1 MGSAL
6 LSLLLVVT
14 LHASLSQVSGAVG
27 QMYRQE
33 TIPGDPQDLVQPS
46 RTTDKELLELED
58 RVAVT
63 ASEVHQVESE
73 VTPDPGA
80 GGLQAESWW
89 DSGSCGQCT
98 KAPEQELGVS
108 VGIAH
113 TTTPVFIHLP
123 WGEASRVFSPT
134 GMMLTLT
141 PPCPRRRDLLQK
153 QAPVL
158 GQAWGL
164 EQTLTRRS
172 SCEPKCG
179 SWTQASGA
187 YKGRRTLQ
195 GLSGTAKMTELCS
208 ALPRCP
214 PEKRGSAPWAARGV
228 RTHGPF
234 SLLLISR
241 CPPGVRSVSP
251 ELCLLGTSHPED
263 FVLVYSFLLRK

>member
-14 LHASLSQVSGAVG
+14 LHASLSQVSRAVG

-113 TTTPVFIHLP
+113 TTTPVFIPFTLGRGKQGVQP
-123 WGEASRVFSPT
+123 YRNDADAYPSLSQEEGPSPEAGSSFRTS
-134 GMMLTLT
+134 
-141 PPCPRRRDLLQK
+141 
-153 QAPVL
+153 L
-158 GQAWGL
+158 G
-164 EQTLTRRS
+164 
-172 SCEPKCG
+172 
-179 SWTQASGA
+179 SGA
-187 YKGRRTLQ
+187 DSDPKVIL
-195 GLSGTAKMTELCS
+195 
-208 ALPRCP
+208 
-214 PEKRGSAPWAARGV
+214 
-228 RTHGPF
+228 
-234 SLLLISR
+234 
-241 CPPGVRSVSP
+241 
-251 ELCLLGTSHPED
+251 
-263 FVLVYSFLLRK
+263 